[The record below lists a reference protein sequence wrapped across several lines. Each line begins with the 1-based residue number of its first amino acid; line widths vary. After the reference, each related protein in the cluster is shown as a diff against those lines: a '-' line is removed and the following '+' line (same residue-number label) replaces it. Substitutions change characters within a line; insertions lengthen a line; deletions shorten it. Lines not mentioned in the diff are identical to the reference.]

1 MNSSAPTSAH
11 TTATD
16 AAKPQKSFGG
26 RWALAIVVLTLAF
39 VIMPFLF
46 WNATWFGRPITDQ
59 QISKAL
65 ADRSHPREIQ
75 HVLSQFETRIERN
88 DTTVR
93 KWYPQIVA
101 LSKDPIEEIRVT
113 DAWVMGQDNTAS
125 EFHQALLPMLNDPN
139 PMVQR
144 NAALSL
150 VRFQDDSG
158 HAQIVSMLQPYVMP
172 APQSGLLSTRL
183 KPGDVVNP
191 GTLVAHIEL
200 AGNSA
205 ADGKSGAAESNATAG
220 TSSEAGKSS
229 GAVKNSEV
237 RAKVPGTVDHWLVK
251 DGTTVSAGQ
260 PILTLA
266 PNESMAWEALR
277 ALFLTGRTEDLPY
290 VNQFVRGTDGM
301 SPQVGAQAQATSRAI
316 QDRAS
321 H

>member
-1 MNSSAPTSAH
+1 MNSSVPSSTHS
-11 TTATD
+11 TAD
-16 AAKPQKSFGG
+16 ATAKPQKSFGG

-46 WNATWFGRPITDQ
+46 WNATWFGRPITDA

-88 DTTVR
+88 DQTVR
-93 KWYPQIVA
+93 KWYPQMVA
-101 LSKDPIEEIRVT
+101 LSKDPIDEIRVT
-113 DAWVMGQDNTAS
+113 DAWVMGQDNTAP
-125 EFHQALLPMLNDPN
+125 EFHKALLPMLNDPN

-158 HAQIVSMLQPYVMP
+158 HNEIVSMLQPYVMP
-172 APQSGLLSTRL
+172 APETGILSTRL
-183 KPGDVVNP
+183 KAGDVVNP
-191 GTLVAHIEL
+191 GTLVAHIES
-200 AGNSA
+200 AGNGEA
-205 ADGKSGAAESNATAG
+205 
-220 TSSEAGKSS
+220 AGKSAAKS
-229 GAVKNSEV
+229 DEV

-251 DGTTVSAGQ
+251 DGTAVTAGQ

-277 ALFLTGRTEDLPY
+277 ALFLTGRPEDLPY
-290 VNQFVRGTDGM
+290 VNQFVRDSDGM
-301 SPQVGAQAQATSRAI
+301 SPQVGAQAQATARAI
-316 QDRAS
+316 QDRAN

>member
-11 TTATD
+11 NTATD
-16 AAKPQKSFGG
+16 ASKPQKSFGG

-46 WNATWFGRPITDQ
+46 WNATWFGRPITDA
-59 QISKAL
+59 QIAKAL

-88 DTTVR
+88 DPAVR
-93 KWYPQIVA
+93 NWYPQIVA

-113 DAWVMGQDNTAS
+113 DAWVMGQDNTAP

-172 APQSGLLSTRL
+172 ATQSGILSTRL
-183 KPGDVVNP
+183 KPGDAVNP
-191 GTLVAHIEL
+191 GTLVAHIESS
-200 AGNSA
+200 G
-205 ADGKSGAAESNATAG
+205 DGQA
-220 TSSEAGKSS
+220 AGKSAAKS
-229 GAVKNSEV
+229 NEV

-251 DGTTVSAGQ
+251 DGAAVSAGQ
-260 PILTLA
+260 PILALA
-266 PNESMAWEALR
+266 PDQSMAWEALR
-277 ALFLTGRTEDLPY
+277 ALFLTGRREDLPN
-290 VNQFVRGTDGM
+290 VNQFARGVDGM
-301 SPQVGAQAQATSRAI
+301 SPQLAQQAQATAKAI
-316 QDRAS
+316 HDRANQ
-321 H
+321 

>member
-1 MNSSAPTSAH
+1 MNSSAPTSTH
-11 TTATD
+11 NTAAD

-39 VIMPFLF
+39 VVMPFLF
-46 WNATWFGRPITDQ
+46 WNATWFGRPITDA

-75 HVLSQFETRIERN
+75 HVLSQFETRMERG
-88 DTTVR
+88 DPSVR
-93 KWYPQIVA
+93 SWYPQIVA
-101 LSKDPIEEIRVT
+101 LSKDPIDEIRVT
-113 DAWVMGQDNTAS
+113 DAWVMGQDNTAP
-125 EFHQALLPMLNDPN
+125 EFHQALLPMLSDLN

-172 APQSGLLSTRL
+172 APQSGILATRL
-183 KPGDVVNP
+183 KPGDIVNP
-191 GTLVAHIEL
+191 GTLVGHIQTT
-200 AGNSA
+200 G
-205 ADGKSGAAESNATAG
+205 D
-220 TSSEAGKSS
+220 SEAAGKSVAKS
-229 GAVKNSEV
+229 DEV

-251 DGTTVSAGQ
+251 DGATVSTGQ

-277 ALFLTGRTEDLPY
+277 ALFLTGRPEDLPY
-290 VNQFVRGTDGM
+290 VNQFVRGVDGM
-301 SPQVGAQAQATSRAI
+301 SPQLALQAQATSRAI

>member
-11 TTATD
+11 TTAD
-16 AAKPQKSFGG
+16 AATKPQKSFGG

-46 WNATWFGRPITDQ
+46 WNATWFGRPITDA

-75 HVLSQFETRIERN
+75 HVLSQFETRIERG
-88 DTTVR
+88 DTSVR
-93 KWYPQIVA
+93 KWYPQMVV

-113 DAWVMGQDNTAS
+113 DAWVMGQDNTAP

-172 APQSGLLSTRL
+172 APEAGIVSTRL
-183 KPGDVVNP
+183 KAGDVVNP
-191 GTLVAHIEL
+191 GTLVAHIEST
-200 AGNSA
+200 GNGDA
-205 ADGKSGAAESNATAG
+205 
-220 TSSEAGKSS
+220 AGKSATKS
-229 GAVKNSEV
+229 DEV
-237 RAKVPGTVDHWLVK
+237 RAKVPGTVAHWLVK
-251 DGTTVSAGQ
+251 DGTTVTAGQ

-277 ALFLTGRTEDLPY
+277 ALFLTGRPDDLPY
-290 VNQFVRGTDGM
+290 VNQFVRDSDGM
-301 SPQVGAQAQATSRAI
+301 SPQVGAQAQATARGI

>member
-11 TTATD
+11 TADAT
-16 AAKPQKSFGG
+16 AKPQKSFGG

-46 WNATWFGRPITDQ
+46 WNATWFGRPITDA
-59 QISKAL
+59 QIAKAL

-88 DTTVR
+88 DPTVR

-101 LSKDPIEEIRVT
+101 LSKDPVEEIRVT
-113 DAWVMGQDNTAS
+113 DAWVMGQDNTAQ
-125 EFHQALLPMLNDPN
+125 EFHKALLPMLNDPN

-144 NAALSL
+144 NTALSL

-172 APQSGLLSTRL
+172 APQSGILSTRL
-183 KPGDVVNP
+183 KAGDVVNP
-191 GTLVAHIEL
+191 GTLVAHIES
-200 AGNSA
+200 AGNGEA
-205 ADGKSGAAESNATAG
+205 
-220 TSSEAGKSS
+220 AGKSAAKS
-229 GAVKNSEV
+229 DEV

-251 DGTTVSAGQ
+251 DGATVSAGQ

-290 VNQFVRGTDGM
+290 VNQFVRGTDEM

-316 QDRAS
+316 QDRAT